1 MQSDALQSDIPA
13 IIIAAGASKRLGQP
27 KSLLP
32 LGNQTLIQ
40 WSCNRLSREGFHPII
55 VTRVEL
61 YDQTTNVLGDKIVIV
76 NQQPERG
83 RTSSIQTGLQH
94 IINAN
99 LNLAN
104 GVLIVPV
111 DRPGWPNGVL
121 QALAE
126 CDTSSCLAF
135 DGRKGHPVF
144 IHPSD
149 VDKLLTCH
157 ASLPLRDCIEFSSF
171 DVHAPFL
178 QLNIDSED
186 DVKMLNCF
194 YDEMQNSSSKY
205 L

>member
-32 LGNQTLIQ
+32 LGNETLIQ

-55 VTRVEL
+55 VTREEL
-61 YDQTTNVLGDKIVIV
+61 YDQTTKVLGDKIVIV

-126 CDTSSCLAF
+126 CDASTCLAF
-135 DGRKGHPVF
+135 NGRKGHPVF

-149 VDKLLTCH
+149 VDKLLTCQE
-157 ASLPLRDCIEFSSF
+157 SLPLRDCIDFSSF
-171 DVHAPFL
+171 DVDAPFL
-178 QLNIDSED
+178 QLNVDSED
-186 DVKMLNCF
+186 DVKMLNYF